1 MLATGT
7 APELLEPNAAI
18 LALGDAILPAELG
31 TTGVTRAVTEFQ
43 SWMDGYQPGAEAN
56 HGYGTAKIERLT
68 ADPRPQW
75 RAQLTALDGDARRIG
90 GQSFTAIPR
99 DQRQALVR
107 TALAGERGEALPAP
121 LGARHVAL
129 ALLAHFYDSPRATD
143 LCYEVQIGRQLCRP
157 LAVQRQQPVALGR
170 RGR

>member
-1 MLATGT
+1 MPDARSSDSVVDMHPSPRRTFVGRVAGLVAAWPVLGRLRVGRAMLATGT
-7 APELLEPNAAI
+7 VPELLEPNAAM

-90 GQSFTAIPR
+90 GQSFTAN
-99 DQRQALVR
+99 A
-107 TALAGERGEALPAP
+107 
-121 LGARHVAL
+121 
-129 ALLAHFYDSPRATD
+129 
-143 LCYEVQIGRQLCRP
+143 
-157 LAVQRQQPVALGR
+157 
-170 RGR
+170 